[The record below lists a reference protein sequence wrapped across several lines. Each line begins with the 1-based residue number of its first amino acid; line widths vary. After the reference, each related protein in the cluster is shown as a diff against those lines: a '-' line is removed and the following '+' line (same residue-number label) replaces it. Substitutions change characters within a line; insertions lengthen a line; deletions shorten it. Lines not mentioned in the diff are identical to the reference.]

1 MKLFCVLWVHNLKGS
16 EKSKRIGVVCTT
28 ISSRMQSL
36 LELRDISKKYNQQSV
51 LQQVSFNV
59 NAGEIFGLLGES
71 GSGKST
77 LLRIVA
83 GLIDADEGGVW
94 LSNQKLRLASDQLIP
109 GHPDIKIVHQDY
121 NLSAPLT
128 VRENIA
134 YALRYYE
141 KAYRDVRVDELIQ
154 LCHLEAVATHT
165 AKSLSGGE
173 KQRTAIAR
181 ALAEEA
187 KVLLLDEP
195 FAHLDLPNRRRLTET
210 IRELAEQIGTACI
223 FVTHDATDALSLS
236 HQMGILREGQLLQIG
251 TPEEVY
257 QHPVNLYV
265 AELTGEVSVLEKAFF
280 EEHFGLSII
289 STNDPL
295 IIRPEMLLIHET
307 PKAVE
312 AVVER
317 SVFEGGR
324 YRVYLLIAQQKL
336 VAYHTTFLPKGKI
349 VFVTCS

>member
-1 MKLFCVLWVHNLKGS
+1 MHF
-16 EKSKRIGVVCTT
+16 
-28 ISSRMQSL
+28 L

-51 LQQVSFNV
+51 LQEVSFHV

-77 LLRIVA
+77 LLRIAA
-83 GLIDADEGGVW
+83 GLIDPDGGEIW
-94 LSNQKLRLASDQLIP
+94 LENQKLRLASDQLIP

-121 NLSAPLT
+121 NLSLPLS

-141 KAYRDVRVDELIQ
+141 KTYRDERVNELIE
-154 LCHLEAVATHT
+154 LCHLEGVASHA

-195 FAHLDLPNRRRLTET
+195 FAHLDLANRRRLSET
-210 IRELAEQIGTACI
+210 VRDLAEQTGAACI

-236 HQMGILREGQLLQIG
+236 HRMGVLQNGQLLQIG

-257 QHPVNLYV
+257 QQPVNAYV
-265 AELTGEVSVLEKAFF
+265 AELTGEVNLLEKSFF
-280 EEHFGLSII
+280 EEHFGSRSV
-289 STNDPL
+289 STSSQVMV
-295 IIRPEMLLIHET
+295 RPELFQIQDT
-307 PKAVE
+307 PQAVKAE
-312 AVVER
+312 VER

-324 YRVYLLIAQQKL
+324 YRVYLSFLGQRFM
-336 VAYHTTFLPKGKI
+336 VYHATGFAKGDM
-349 VFVTCS
+349 VFVTYQ

>member
-1 MKLFCVLWVHNLKGS
+1 MHF
-16 EKSKRIGVVCTT
+16 
-28 ISSRMQSL
+28 L

-51 LQQVSFNV
+51 LQEVSLHV

-77 LLRIVA
+77 LLRIAA
-83 GLIDADEGGVW
+83 GLIDPDGGEIW
-94 LSNQKLRLASDQLIP
+94 LENQKLRLASDQLIP

-121 NLSAPLT
+121 NLSLPLS

-141 KAYRDVRVDELIQ
+141 KTYRDERVNELIE
-154 LCHLEAVATHT
+154 LCHLDGVASHV

-195 FAHLDLPNRRRLTET
+195 FAHLDLANRRRLSET
-210 IRELAEQIGTACI
+210 IRDLAEQTGTACI

-236 HQMGILREGQLLQIG
+236 HRMGVLQNGQLLQIG

-257 QHPVNLYV
+257 QRPVNAYV
-265 AELTGEVSVLEKAFF
+265 AELTGEVNLLESSFF
-280 EEHFGLSII
+280 EEHFGSRSV
-289 STNDPL
+289 STSSQL
-295 IIRPEMLLIHET
+295 MVRPELFLIQDT
-307 PKAVE
+307 PQAVKAE
-312 AVVER
+312 VER

-324 YRVYLLIAQQKL
+324 YRVYLSFLGQRFM
-336 VAYHTTFLPKGKI
+336 VYHSTGFAKGDT
-349 VFVTCS
+349 VFVTYSQTF

>member
-1 MKLFCVLWVHNLKGS
+1 MP
-16 EKSKRIGVVCTT
+16 
-28 ISSRMQSL
+28 SL

-51 LQQVSFNV
+51 LQRVSFNV
-59 NAGEIFGLLGES
+59 NAGEVFGLLGES

-77 LLRIVA
+77 LIRIAA
-83 GLIDADEGGVW
+83 GLIDPDEGEVW
-94 LSNQKLRLASDQLIP
+94 LDNQKLRLASDQLIP

-141 KAYRDVRVDELIQ
+141 KAYRDERVNELIE
-154 LCHLEAVATHT
+154 LCHLQGVASHT

-187 KVLLLDEP
+187 RVLLLDEP
-195 FAHLDLPNRRRLTET
+195 FAHLDLPNRRRLTQT
-210 IRELAEQIGTACI
+210 IRELAEQTSTACI

-236 HQMGILREGQLLQIG
+236 HQMGILRKGQLIQIG

-257 QHPVNLYV
+257 QQPVNLYV
-265 AELTGEVSVLEKAFF
+265 AELTGEVNILSKAFF
-280 EEHFGLSII
+280 EEHFGPDTIL
-289 STNDPL
+289 TNNPL

-324 YRVYLLIAQQKL
+324 YRVYLSIAQQKL

>member
-1 MKLFCVLWVHNLKGS
+1 
-16 EKSKRIGVVCTT
+16 
-28 ISSRMQSL
+28 MQSL

-59 NAGEIFGLLGES
+59 NAGEVFGLLGES

-77 LLRIVA
+77 LLRIAA
-83 GLIDADEGGVW
+83 GLIDPNEGEVW
-94 LSNQKLRLASDQLIP
+94 LDNQKLRLASDQLIP
-109 GHPDIKIVHQDY
+109 SHPDIKIVHQDY

-128 VRENIA
+128 VHENIA

-141 KAYRDVRVDELIQ
+141 KAYRDARVNELIE
-154 LCHLEAVATHT
+154 LCHLQCVASHT

-195 FAHLDLPNRRRLTET
+195 FAHLDFPNRRRLTQT
-210 IRELAEQIGTACI
+210 IRELAEQTNTACI

-236 HQMGILREGQLLQIG
+236 QQMGILKEGQLLQIG

-257 QHPVNLYV
+257 QQPVNLYV
-265 AELTGEVSVLEKAFF
+265 AELTGEVNVMDKVFF
-280 EEHFGLSII
+280 EEYFGSGTI
-289 STNDPL
+289 STNNPL
-295 IIRPEMLLIHET
+295 ITHVTHE
-307 PKAVE
+307 
-312 AVVER
+312 
-317 SVFEGGR
+317 
-324 YRVYLLIAQQKL
+324 
-336 VAYHTTFLPKGKI
+336 
-349 VFVTCS
+349 

>member
-1 MKLFCVLWVHNLKGS
+1 
-16 EKSKRIGVVCTT
+16 
-28 ISSRMQSL
+28 MQPL
-36 LELRDISKKYNQQSV
+36 LQLRDIAKYYHQYPV
-51 LQQVSFNV
+51 LEHINLDLS
-59 NAGEIFGLLGES
+59 AGEILGLLGES

-77 LLRIVA
+77 LLRITA
-83 GLIDADEGGVW
+83 GLIDPDGGEIW
-94 LSNQKLRLASDQLIP
+94 LENQKLRLASDQLIP

-121 NLSAPLT
+121 NLSLPLS

-141 KAYRDVRVDELIQ
+141 KTYRDERVNELIE
-154 LCHLEAVATHT
+154 LCHLEGVASHA

-195 FAHLDLPNRRRLTET
+195 FAHLDLANRRRLSET
-210 IRELAEQIGTACI
+210 VRDLAEQTGAACI

-236 HQMGILREGQLLQIG
+236 HRMGVLQNGQLLQIG

-257 QHPVNLYV
+257 QQPVNAYV
-265 AELTGEVSVLEKAFF
+265 AELTGEVNLLEKSFF
-280 EEHFGLSII
+280 EEHFGSRSV
-289 STNDPL
+289 STSSQVMV
-295 IIRPEMLLIHET
+295 RPELFQIQDT
-307 PKAVE
+307 PQAVKAE
-312 AVVER
+312 VER

-324 YRVYLLIAQQKL
+324 YRVYLSFLGQRFM
-336 VAYHTTFLPKGKI
+336 VYHATGFAKGDR
-349 VFVTCS
+349 VFVTYQ

>member
-1 MKLFCVLWVHNLKGS
+1 MH
-16 EKSKRIGVVCTT
+16 
-28 ISSRMQSL
+28 SL

-59 NAGEIFGLLGES
+59 NAGEVFGLLGES

-77 LLRIVA
+77 LLRIAA
-83 GLIDADEGGVW
+83 GLIDPNEGEVW
-94 LSNQKLRLASDQLIP
+94 LDNQKLRLASDQLIP
-109 GHPDIKIVHQDY
+109 SHPDIKIVHQDY

-141 KAYRDVRVDELIQ
+141 KAYRDARVNELIE
-154 LCHLEAVATHT
+154 LCHLQCVASHT

-195 FAHLDLPNRRRLTET
+195 FAHLDFPNRRRLTQT
-210 IRELAEQIGTACI
+210 IRELAEQTNTACI

-236 HQMGILREGQLLQIG
+236 QQMGILKEGQLLQIG

-257 QHPVNLYV
+257 QQPVNLYV
-265 AELTGEVSVLEKAFF
+265 AELTGEVNVMDKVFF
-280 EEHFGLSII
+280 EEYFGSGTI
-289 STNDPL
+289 STNNPL
-295 IIRPEMLLIHET
+295 IIRPEMLLISET
-307 PKAVE
+307 PDNIE
-312 AVVER
+312 AVVAR
-317 SVFEGGR
+317 SVFEGSR
-324 YRVYLLIAQQKL
+324 YRIYLSIAGQKL
-336 VAYHTTFLPKGKI
+336 IVYHNTFLPKGKT
-349 VFVTCS
+349 VFVTYAQSQ